1 MKRMKSALA
10 VALAVI
16 TVAVMLVG
24 CSQTGESIMQKTY
37 ENYENLAASCMVTD
51 SAGKESHRFK
61 LKGDAEENNY
71 VTVDLGAITA
81 FNTVVLHENGDNVTL
96 FEIYGS
102 KEPDI
107 GYEFLYQ
114 SDCIEGGHTCFLGD
128 VEYRYLRIFVNQAS
142 GNFTLDGIEVY
153 DIKSDDAQDL
163 RVSAYFV
170 ANDINENT
178 DFSRLD
184 GVTDVIL
191 FGTSS
196 FDKDGNIRFTDSDGN
211 ENEQFFAER
220 VDMLKAAIGNRDINI
235 ICDVGL
241 PYGNDN
247 ADIIT
252 LFGENVDRA
261 VESVADLLEKYDFDG
276 FDLDYEFPYKK
287 IEWKQLNDF
296 MRKLDKKIPDKL
308 ISLAVAPWDLRFDE
322 DVIQIIDRAEVM
334 LYDMFTAHNYHST
347 FPVTV
352 NGIDKMLKGGFSPK
366 QLDLGLPFYSRPTNR
381 LAFWGSYA
389 QFSDSLDRY
398 TNLIYYNGFDHSG
411 NPMTAPQYINSPQM
425 IADKTAFAI
434 DSGLGGVMVWHLNCD
449 LPYDNELSLF
459 RSISETKQAKQA

>member
-1 MKRMKSALA
+1 MKRIKSVLA
-10 VALAVI
+10 VALAVV

-24 CSQTGESIMQKTY
+24 CSQTGASIMQKTY
-37 ENYENLAASCMVTD
+37 ENYDNLAASCVVTD
-51 SAGKESHRFK
+51 SEGKTKNSFK
-61 LKGDAEENNY
+61 LTGDTEENNY

-81 FNTVVLHENGDNVTL
+81 FNTVVLHEKGDNVTL
-96 FEIYGS
+96 FEIYAS
-102 KEPDI
+102 KQPDS

-142 GNFTLDGIEVY
+142 GKFTLDGIEVY
-153 DIKSDDAQDL
+153 DIKRDDAQDL
-163 RVSAYFV
+163 RISAYFV

-220 VDMLKAAIGNRDINI
+220 VDVLKAAIGNRDINI

-252 LFGENVDRA
+252 LFGENVDNA
-261 VESVADLLEKYDFDG
+261 VDSVAELLDKYDFDG

-296 MRKLDKKIPDKL
+296 LRKLDAKIPDKL

-459 RSISETKQAKQA
+459 RSISETKQAKQK